1 MKQLYIFKRNAEAAA
16 LETGRAFVKSTCDV
30 EKLDRGACD
39 QADKVLATA
48 MGETGCFRDKETG
61 EVIAAWWTEDE
72 FVFDFYLA
80 NGETVPC
87 TAVCEEDGNINC
99 RCDDPIEVSEEEME
113 QIAGLV

>member
-30 EKLDRGACD
+30 KKLDRGACD

-61 EVIAAWWTEDE
+61 EVISAWWTEDE
-72 FVFDFYLA
+72 YVFSFMKV
-80 NGETVPC
+80 NGEKGTC
-87 TAVCEEDGNINC
+87 TAVCQEDGNI
-99 RCDDPIEVSEEEME
+99 IFKISKSATVSEDVF
-113 QIAGLV
+113 QAFADLV

>member
-61 EVIAAWWTEDE
+61 EVISAWWTEDE
-72 FVFDFYLA
+72 YVFDFKLA
-80 NGETVPC
+80 NGETSTC
-87 TAVCEEDGNINC
+87 TAVCEEDGNIYF
-99 RCDDPIEVSEEEME
+99 DFTEDVSVEEDEL
-113 QIAGLV
+113 QAFVDLV